1 MPNLPIDAMT
11 IDIPIEVYQKLA
23 EKARKL
29 GKDPQVLGCELLE
42 SALARETAPREAVRE
57 ALQARGRLHPLGEVL
72 RRRITPGISLD
83 EVRQA
88 LKQAAGA
95 SLSEIVVAQR
105 GPKV

>member
-1 MPNLPIDAMT
+1 MSVDAMT
-11 IDIPIEVYQKLA
+11 IDIPLEVYQKLA

-42 SALARETAPREAVRE
+42 SALSREANSPEAVRE
-57 ALQARGRLHPLGEVL
+57 ALQARGRLRPLGEVL

-83 EVRQA
+83 EVRQS
-88 LKQAAGA
+88 LKQTAGD

-105 GPKV
+105 GPKA

>member
-1 MPNLPIDAMT
+1 MT
-11 IDIPIEVYQKLA
+11 IDIPLEVYQKLA

-42 SALARETAPREAVRE
+42 SALSREASSSEAVRE
-57 ALQARGRLHPLGEVL
+57 ALQARGRLRPLGEVL
-72 RRRITPGISLD
+72 RHRITPGIPLD
-83 EVRQA
+83 KVRQT